1 MVPCPTEMSI
11 QPTSVVRRIVEDA
24 RSNPRADL
32 ECEVLAPG
40 EFRATGTGTRQRVTW
55 IRAPLASFTT
65 AFEFWTHA
73 LRVWLL
79 RAGVAERFE
88 PIVGNALCEPV
99 SEAEL
104 RGALAS
110 RSVDMRGS
118 FANAYRM
125 LDQDLVESY
134 VIETDAEIRA
144 YFWEDLDWL

>member
-1 MVPCPTEMSI
+1 MVPCPAEMSI

-24 RSNPRADL
+24 RANPRADL
-32 ECEVLAPG
+32 ECEVLAP
-40 EFRATGTGTRQRVTW
+40 EELRATGIGTRQRVTW

-88 PIVGNALCEPV
+88 PIVGIALCEPLSV
-99 SEAEL
+99 GEL

-110 RSVDMRGS
+110 RNVDLCGS

-125 LDQDLVESY
+125 LDQDVVESS
-134 VIETDAEIRA
+134 VIETDAELRA

>member
-1 MVPCPTEMSI
+1 MVPCPAEMSI

-32 ECEVLAPG
+32 ECEVLAP
-40 EFRATGTGTRQRVTW
+40 EELRATGTRQRVTW

-99 SEAEL
+99 SEADL

-110 RSVDMRGS
+110 RSVDMRVS
-118 FANAYRM
+118 FANGYRM

>member
-1 MVPCPTEMSI
+1 MAKE
-11 QPTSVVRRIVEDA
+11 
-24 RSNPRADL
+24 PRTKA
-32 ECEVLAPG
+32 LAP
-40 EFRATGTGTRQRVTW
+40 EELRATVTRQRVTW

-99 SEAEL
+99 SEADL

-118 FANAYRM
+118 FANGYRM